1 MIFNKFISGKLTIEV
16 KALRAEKILNA
27 IWNKGIPVNNVI
39 KLDLT
44 TIMFDAEYANYDE
57 ILSIVKK
64 YKGKIRITN
73 KNGWLFRLIELKKSI
88 SLVVGVFI
96 FFGIIYG
103 LSNYIW
109 SIDIETKENLTPF
122 EVRRQLDSIGI
133 KPGLKKTDINVYEI
147 ERKMQTINNQIMWI
161 RTRIEGST
169 LHLVIEEKVNP
180 PSTEA
185 KESDS
190 VVAKT
195 DGEIKRVY
203 TYSGNPA
210 VVPGDIVKEG
220 DVLIH
225 PVQGREGFE
234 VDTKPKGKV
243 IANTFYDKYM
253 EVQVDGEKLE
263 RSGDKQRDIYLSFWG
278 RKIYL
283 KKVINKFQYYDKI
296 EENNGVFNSIVYF
309 EKKATPVE
317 GDKDKIIEDACNKL
331 EDSLKRTLSNDV
343 KIINKDITTEDI
355 GEGKLLVKVIFT
367 VEQDIAKNIS

>member
-27 IWNKGIPVNNVI
+27 IWNKGIQVNNVI

-263 RSGDKQRDIYLSFWG
+263 RSGDKQSDIYLSFWG

>member
-296 EENNGVFNSIVYF
+296 EERKGLLNKVVYF
-309 EKKATPVE
+309 EKKGE
-317 GDKDKIIEDACNKL
+317 QINLDKDTVINECALNLQKSLEKSLSKDAKIIDKKIEEDDLGNGKII
-331 EDSLKRTLSNDV
+331 V
-343 KIINKDITTEDI
+343 KIT
-355 GEGKLLVKVIFT
+355 FT
-367 VEQDIAKNIS
+367 VEQDIAEKVW